1 MTMMKVVARYLTLTM
16 MKVVARYLTM
26 TMMKVGARYLTM
38 TMMKVEVEVVDAESK
53 LQQVQG
59 QADNNFIPFSA
70 DPEE

>member
-1 MTMMKVVARYLTLTM
+1 
-16 MKVVARYLTM
+16 M

-38 TMMKVEVEVVDAESK
+38 TMMNVEVEVVDAESK

-70 DPEE
+70 DPEEWEILEELQFSYFNFIPKLL